1 MMTDILGQGCQFP
14 FGFGR
19 RTGATVASTA
29 TSRDQA
35 HIHESIRQILGT
47 RRGERFLRPEFGC
60 RLHELLF
67 EGNDAILQG
76 LVRHEV
82 RDALLRWEPR
92 IVVDDVVV
100 SADTHTLSVD
110 IRYHL
115 IASQVESNL
124 VLPFA
129 RGTA

>member
-1 MMTDILGQGCQFP
+1 MNDILGIGLKYPFQFHKQY
-14 FGFGR
+14 G
-19 RTGATVASTA
+19 GAAISTA
-29 TSRDQA
+29 TSQDQE

-67 EGNDAILQG
+67 EGNTAILHG

-82 RDALLRWEPR
+82 REALTRWEPR
-92 IVVDDVVV
+92 IVIDDVSVT
-100 SADTHTLSVD
+100 ADDHAVLVA

-115 IASQVESNL
+115 IGSQVEQNF
-124 VLPFA
+124 VFPYY
-129 RGTA
+129 RGTV